1 MSCNGSR
8 LIHFPPPLYPLPRTH
23 WLLHTAAGDPFTFH
37 SQTHKHRRMGTH
49 WTNCWSREVLH
60 QTFCVSCYQRTT
72 FINIIHHTQ
81 KLLHT
86 SHYNVKHTQIQVLKA
101 QWTPKW
107 KFCHNLFIKPRKG
120 FGSIDFRSILAHNNI
135 IQNSFFCLFHRRK

>member
-49 WTNCWSREVLH
+49 WTNCWRGVLH
-60 QTFCVSCYQRTT
+60 QTFCVSCYPRTT

-86 SHYNVKHTQIQVLKA
+86 SHCNVKHTQIQVLKA
-101 QWTPKW
+101 QWTPK
-107 KFCHNLFIKPRKG
+107 KIVIIYSSNLERVLGPLTSVVFWPITT
-120 FGSIDFRSILAHNNI
+120 
-135 IQNSFFCLFHRRK
+135 LFKMLFLFVSQKK